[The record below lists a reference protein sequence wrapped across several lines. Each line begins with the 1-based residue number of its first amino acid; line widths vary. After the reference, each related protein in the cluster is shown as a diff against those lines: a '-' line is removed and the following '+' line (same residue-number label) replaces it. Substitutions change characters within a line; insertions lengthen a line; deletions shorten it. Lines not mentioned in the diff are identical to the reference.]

1 MTIQSGSPAS
11 TDVQETSRTIDTS
24 EFLTRI
30 AEKLR
35 TKSGS
40 DLPLSCFI
48 EQVKLQLAGGKS
60 PETAAERSSGRQ
72 QQHARPPFGY
82 LQSLGDARL
91 TRPLLAGMS
100 MPAGTF
106 PPPAHS

>member
-11 TDVQETSRTIDTS
+11 TDVQETSRAIDTP

-30 AEKLR
+30 AEGLR

-60 PETAAERSSGRQ
+60 PEELQNEVAAANNNTPSHLSDTYK
-72 QQHARPPFGY
+72 AW
-82 LQSLGDARL
+82 A
-91 TRPLLAGMS
+91 
-100 MPAGTF
+100 MPD
-106 PPPAHS
+106 

>member
-1 MTIQSGSPAS
+1 MYVRNNRRRIVMTIQSGSPTS

-35 TKSGS
+35 AKSGS

-60 PETAAERSSGRQ
+60 PEQLQNEAAAANSN
-72 QQHARPPFGY
+72 
-82 LQSLGDARL
+82 
-91 TRPLLAGMS
+91 
-100 MPAGTF
+100 MPGQLSDTYKAWAM
-106 PPPAHS
+106 PD

>member
-11 TDVQETSRTIDTS
+11 TDVQETSRAIDTS

-35 TKSGS
+35 AKSGS

-60 PETAAERSSGRQ
+60 PEQLQNEAAAANSN
-72 QQHARPPFGY
+72 
-82 LQSLGDARL
+82 
-91 TRPLLAGMS
+91 
-100 MPAGTF
+100 MPGQLSDTYKAWAM
-106 PPPAHS
+106 PD

>member
-1 MTIQSGSPAS
+1 MTIQSGPPAP
-11 TDVQETSRTIDTS
+11 TDVQEASRAIDAP

-60 PETAAERSSGRQ
+60 PEQLQNEASAANSN
-72 QQHARPPFGY
+72 
-82 LQSLGDARL
+82 
-91 TRPLLAGMS
+91 
-100 MPAGTF
+100 MPEHLSDTYKAWAM
-106 PPPAHS
+106 PD

>member
-35 TKSGS
+35 AKSGS

-60 PETAAERSSGRQ
+60 PEQLQNEAAASNSN
-72 QQHARPPFGY
+72 
-82 LQSLGDARL
+82 
-91 TRPLLAGMS
+91 
-100 MPAGTF
+100 MPGQLSDTYKAWAM
-106 PPPAHS
+106 PD

>member
-11 TDVQETSRTIDTS
+11 ADVQETSRTIDTP

-30 AEKLR
+30 AEQLR

-60 PETAAERSSGRQ
+60 PEQLQNEAAAANSNMPD
-72 QQHARPPFGY
+72 H
-82 LQSLGDARL
+82 
-91 TRPLLAGMS
+91 LLDTYKTWA
-100 MPAGTF
+100 MPD
-106 PPPAHS
+106 